1 MELIPRRFVKLA
13 ADGTVEADLEVYR
26 SAEDWATRGAD
37 PAPGMVEVTDHPQ
50 WRGIGSL
57 VLSKRQKNGSFLPPA

>member
-1 MELIPRRFVKLA
+1 MELIPRRFVKLNA
-13 ADGTVEADLEVYR
+13 AGTVEADLEAYR
-26 SAEDWATRGAD
+26 TAEDWQTRGAD

-57 VLSKRQKNGSFLPPA
+57 VGATRNKNGSFTLPA